1 MAGEFKGGGHL
12 RDAYGREVFTIA
24 TLNDPLDPND
34 VQATGIIC
42 RSLYA
47 IVYLGANTTMTVSNM
62 AAGEASSA
70 FLEIQ
75 QVGGPWTFSIK
86 GTVKTQGAT
95 GFGIST
101 SANKLDM
108 LTLWTP
114 DGSAVRA
121 KVELDY
127 R

>member
-1 MAGEFKGGGHL
+1 
-12 RDAYGREVFTIA
+12 
-24 TLNDPLDPND
+24 
-34 VQATGIIC
+34 
-42 RSLYA
+42 
-47 IVYLGANTTMTVSNM
+47 MTVSNM